1 MREADGWLASLA
13 PGLISVSCGGRKGL
27 AALADDARDLRAD
40 PPAGKDWPL
49 RLLPLWDGLLM
60 GHKDKTWTVPDAA
73 ERPAVWRRG
82 AHVSAAVL
90 HRGRIVAVWTQAKR
104 RGELRVEI
112 APLGGWRKAMLP
124 GARREARAV
133 AAHLGL
139 KGAEVAI
146 AI

>member
-104 RGELRVEI
+104 RGESIEAFRK
-112 APLGGWRKAMLP
+112 GGRD
-124 GARREARAV
+124 GAGGGGSSRAEGCRGRDRDLSAV
-133 AAHLGL
+133 VSGTCS
-139 KGAEVAI
+139 
-146 AI
+146 